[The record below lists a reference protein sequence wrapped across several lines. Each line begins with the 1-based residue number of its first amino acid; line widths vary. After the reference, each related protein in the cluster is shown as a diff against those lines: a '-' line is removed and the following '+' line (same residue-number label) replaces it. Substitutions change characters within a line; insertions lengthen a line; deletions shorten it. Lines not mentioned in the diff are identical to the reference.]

1 MTEYL
6 TQVDSVAWRSLVKDS
21 VPVGLAPIKI
31 KSAEGD
37 KAFSINPWAG
47 WCSDVR
53 VIGGDWVPV
62 APGGELL
69 LEQMVHT
76 PDIYLAKAKNLRLG
90 QGCLELINL
99 PVRKIEEEAV
109 LLGGSPN
116 YYHWLIDIL
125 PRLLQVRQY
134 VANKKLLV
142 PENLK
147 SFQNRT
153 LELLGYRSDDLITV
167 ADAECVRVNRLFVA
181 SLLAQSTFVHPEVP
195 KILRRWFLPHRHPER
210 PARRVFLSRA
220 DAASRRLVNEDELLP
235 ILGRYGFDYVVI
247 GEMSFEK
254 QVKLFSEVDV
264 MLAVHGAGMTNMVF
278 MPPQGR
284 VIEIGCV
291 QYPASWFKNLALVSR
306 RPYQRLPGVAVTLGV
321 DGNPLYGDWALD
333 PQVLERA
340 LEQLGP

>member
-1 MTEYL
+1 MSTSL
-6 TQVDSVAWRSLVKDS
+6 TLVDSAAWRRFVEDP
-21 VPVGLAPIKI
+21 VPVGLAPIKV
-31 KSAEGD
+31 KSTDGD
-37 KAFSINPWAG
+37 KAYSIIPWAG
-47 WCSDVR
+47 WCSDVL
-53 VIGGDWVPV
+53 VVGGDWVPV
-62 APGGELL
+62 ARGGEVL

-76 PDIYLAKAKNLRLG
+76 PDIYLAKAKNLRLI
-90 QGCLELINL
+90 QDSLELIDL
-99 PVRKIEEEAV
+99 PARLIEEEVV

-125 PRLLQVRQY
+125 PRLLQARQFI
-134 VANKKLLV
+134 AKSRLLI
-142 PENLK
+142 PANLK

-153 LELLGYRSDDLITV
+153 LELLGYRCSDLISV
-167 ADAECVRVNRLFVA
+167 SDAECVQVNRLFVT

-220 DAASRRLVNEDELLP
+220 DASSRRLVNEHELLP
-235 ILGRYGFDYVVI
+235 ILRRYGFEYLVI
-247 GEMSFEK
+247 GDMSFDK

-264 MLAVHGAGMTNMVF
+264 LVAVHGAGMTNMVF

-291 QYPASWFKNLALVSR
+291 QYPASGFKNLALVSK
-306 RPYQRLPGVAVTLGV
+306 RPYQRLPGVAVTSGE

-340 LEQLGP
+340 LEQLGQ